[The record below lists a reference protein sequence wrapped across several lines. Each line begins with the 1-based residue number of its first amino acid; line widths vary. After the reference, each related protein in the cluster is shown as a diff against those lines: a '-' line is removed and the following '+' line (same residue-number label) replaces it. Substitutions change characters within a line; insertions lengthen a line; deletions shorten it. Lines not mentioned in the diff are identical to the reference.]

1 MLVVSIL
8 QIIMRKYKEE
18 TKALLFLI
26 LLIIPVIA
34 LGSVTIPNPIGYGSF
49 EELVHAITSFIRN
62 VALVIAPILFIYAG
76 LKFYMAAGD
85 PGKAKEAA
93 DVIKWT
99 AIGLAVILV
108 ANGITAVIKDV
119 MGVN

>member
-1 MLVVSIL
+1 MLVLSTL
-8 QIIMRKYKEE
+8 LIIMKKYNKLFL
-18 TKALLFLI
+18 LLFLI
-26 LLIIPVIA
+26 VTPLVV
-34 LGSVTIPNPIGYGSF
+34 LGVTIPNPIGYSSF
-49 EELVHAITSFIRN
+49 EELIHAIVSFIRN

-76 LKFYMAAGD
+76 VKFYFAAGD

-99 AIGLAVILV
+99 AIGLVVILV

>member
-1 MLVVSIL
+1 MLVL
-8 QIIMRKYKEE
+8 N
-18 TKALLFLI
+18 I
-26 LLIIPVIA
+26 LLIIMKKYNKLFLLFFFLIIPLVVM
-34 LGSVTIPNPIGYGSF
+34 SQVTIPPPTGHTSL
-49 EELVHAITSFIRN
+49 EELIHDIVSFIRN

-76 LKFYMAAGD
+76 AKFYFAAGD

-99 AIGLAVILV
+99 AIGLVVILV